1 VDIVGFLNDI
11 TGNNLLFWKVVLAT
25 IVFLGAGFQIFLA
38 ARFWEVTGFPPM
50 KAATAATV
58 HRWNGRITLTLAVL
72 VAISCV
78 AGPAGPLSPTRV
90 MLHSIFGTFVFVIL
104 VTKFTI
110 LRVLGK
116 GKQFLPYI
124 GTSLFLTFGFIW
136 GTSVADFVG
145 R

>member
-1 VDIVGFLNDI
+1 MDIVGFLNDI
-11 TGNNLLFWKVVLAT
+11 TGGNLLFWKVVVAT

-50 KAATAATV
+50 KAGTAAAL
-58 HRWNGRITLTLAVL
+58 HRWNGRITLTLAVV

-90 MLHSIFGTFVFVIL
+90 MLHSIFGTFVFVVL

-110 LRVLGK
+110 LRVLRK
-116 GKQFLPYI
+116 GQRLLPYV
-124 GTSLFLTFGFIW
+124 GTALFLTFGFIW

>member
-1 VDIVGFLNDI
+1 MDIVGLLNDV
-11 TGNNLLFWKVVLAT
+11 TGGNLLFWKAFAAT
-25 IVFLGAGFQIFLA
+25 LVFLGAGFQIFLA
-38 ARFWEVTGFPPM
+38 ARFWEVTGFPPV
-50 KAATAATV
+50 KTSTAAAL
-58 HRWNGRITLTLAVL
+58 HRWNGRVTLTLAVL

-110 LRVLGK
+110 LRVLRK
-116 GKQFLPYI
+116 GTKALPYI
-124 GTSLFLTFGFIW
+124 GTALFLTFGVIW
-136 GTSVADFVG
+136 ASSVADFVG